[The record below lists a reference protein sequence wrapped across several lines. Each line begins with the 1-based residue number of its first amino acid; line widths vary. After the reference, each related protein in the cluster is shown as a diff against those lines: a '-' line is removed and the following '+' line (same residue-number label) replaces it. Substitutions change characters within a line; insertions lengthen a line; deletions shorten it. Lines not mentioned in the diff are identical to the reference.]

1 MLESHKQIDAL
12 LEQRGEEL
20 CYLYDRWQ
28 DEQEYEDFAEYR
40 EAVQRIIPH
49 TITKFTQSPFA
60 IYFSTDEADYKVRI
74 THSEI
79 DFRWRTKG
87 DI

>member
-1 MLESHKQIDAL
+1 MSESHKQLDAL
-12 LEQRGEEL
+12 LEQRGEDL
-20 CYLYDRWQ
+20 CYLYDRGQ

-40 EAVQRIIPH
+40 EAVQRIIPP

-60 IYFSTDEADYKVRI
+60 IYFSTDEADYKGRI
-74 THSEI
+74 TDGEI

-87 DI
+87 GR